1 MGAAALGLAAVCGPA
16 AALDIVF
23 RDTTPGGMATQAL
36 SAFQQAAQIW
46 SSRLADPVT
55 VTVDIRYQNG
65 GANGILGSAGST
77 FAVVGYAD
85 LRTALRADAT
95 SLADRLA
102 MRSLESGS
110 GFSFMASNLDGS
122 IRFDNDTNPCLPGPS
137 APCSTNN
144 RLLAIT
150 TANGKALGLVGGGSP
165 GAADGSLSFNAF
177 YDTAFDFDRS
187 DGIRAG
193 AIDFVAVAAHEIGHT
208 LGFVSGVDTIDF
220 CTPAFFCNLDNEYG
234 AESFAVYSTLD
245 LFRYSS
251 QGVRD
256 LRVGQPAGFSIDG
269 GINRIESFSTGVYNG
284 DGWQASHFLAGQ
296 PHLMNPFGFVGT
308 QVDPSAVDML
318 AFDVIG
324 WDAVR
329 PVPEPAAPALMALSL
344 LGLVLARRRQR
355 AAR

>member
-1 MGAAALGLAAVCGPA
+1 
-16 AALDIVF
+16 
-23 RDTTPGGMATQAL
+23 
-36 SAFQQAAQIW
+36 
-46 SSRLADPVT
+46 
-55 VTVDIRYQNG
+55 
-65 GANGILGSAGST
+65 
-77 FAVVGYAD
+77 
-85 LRTALRADAT
+85 
-95 SLADRLA
+95 
-102 MRSLESGS
+102 
-110 GFSFMASNLDGS
+110 
-122 IRFDNDTNPCLPGPS
+122 
-137 APCSTNN
+137 
-144 RLLAIT
+144 
-150 TANGKALGLVGGGSP
+150 
-165 GAADGSLSFNAF
+165 
-177 YDTAFDFDRS
+177 
-187 DGIRAG
+187 
-193 AIDFVAVAAHEIGHT
+193 
-208 LGFVSGVDTIDF
+208 
-220 CTPAFFCNLDNEYG
+220 